1 MTKTEVNIELNVHEI
16 GVLLSALNLLD
27 GSDEF
32 KIERSCGSARAIKDR
47 LASVYN
53 TLDTTSLNLKN
64 ESYCEPSF

>member
-32 KIERSCGSARAIKDR
+32 KIERSCGSVRAIKDR
-47 LASVYN
+47 LVSVYN